1 MNVLRWVFF
10 LPAGFV
16 SSVLSGYLA
25 TTVTELFGGAS
36 WYSWMLSGAVSGVV
50 FILVALAIAPK
61 DHPVAKWVVFSV
73 VVLLGVASA
82 LGPILV
88 GKDMVRSLAGV
99 AMAIAAFWLIRPFEN
114 VRGRADGD

>member
-50 FILVALAIAPK
+50 FIQIGFLARVLKPRALLR
-61 DHPVAKWVVFSV
+61 HTHHHHTLESN
-73 VVLLGVASA
+73 L
-82 LGPILV
+82 
-88 GKDMVRSLAGV
+88 RSLSDFSEVAAGERV
-99 AMAIAAFWLIRPFEN
+99 IVVCDDL
-114 VRGRADGD
+114 